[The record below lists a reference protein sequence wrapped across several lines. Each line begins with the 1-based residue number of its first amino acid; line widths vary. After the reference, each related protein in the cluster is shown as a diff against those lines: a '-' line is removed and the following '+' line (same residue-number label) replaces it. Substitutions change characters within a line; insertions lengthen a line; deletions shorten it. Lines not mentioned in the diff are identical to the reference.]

1 MSGDVPSNESAK
13 ADDTRSV
20 SKTASSKN
28 TEKYTVKSG
37 ESLNSIASRLGMSGR
52 ELADLNGVRPNTGLQ
67 LGQSI
72 VIPKL
77 VTEYKVKRGD
87 TLIGLA
93 SKFGLDTITLAE
105 LNDFKPSTQ
114 LRIGDVI
121 KVQTYN

>member
-1 MSGDVPSNESAK
+1 MSNIFQ
-13 ADDTRSV
+13 
-20 SKTASSKN
+20 N
-28 TEKYTVKSG
+28 
-37 ESLNSIASRLGMSGR
+37 MSGR

-93 SKFGLDTITLAE
+93 SKFGLDTSALAE

-121 KVQTYN
+121 KVPNL